1 MSRIAVIGIGNTLM
15 GDDGLGVRIAE
26 QLADAHPDAD
36 ARGVDICAGHTAGMG
51 LMPQVMAAEKVVFVD
66 AVDVGDAPGSVFRL
80 DPDSAGLT
88 SLRSNTS
95 HGVGVS
101 YLVTGARLQ
110 GHWPEFVVYAVQIGD
125 VMAGPDTLSPGVTAA
140 VADVVTMI
148 AEETGLAGG
157 AHS

>member
-1 MSRIAVIGIGNTLM
+1 VSRVAIIGIGNTLM
-15 GDDGLGVRIAE
+15 GDDGLGVHIAE
-26 QLADAHPDAD
+26 KLADAFPDA
-36 ARGVDICAGHTAGMG
+36 AERGVDICAGHTAGMG

-66 AVDVGDAPGSVFRL
+66 AVDAGDEPGSVFRL
-80 DPDSAGLT
+80 DPDAAGLT
-88 SLRSNTS
+88 GLRSNTS

-125 VMAGPDTLSPGVTAA
+125 VMAGPDTLSPGVAAA
-140 VADVVTMI
+140 VADVVGML
-148 AEETGLAGG
+148 AEEAGLQAR